1 MNIDYKKIESL
12 VQELDAS
19 EKIGKVRIVSHG
31 YECSS
36 REEDTIKETNAYN
49 KKRYDL
55 SNISAHRAYV
65 YLVFNKFND
74 IVRIGQT
81 SQTFE
86 KRWDMYIYRGCRQYS
101 DYYYYVSEGLSVKAA
116 KYTVVIEV
124 VREQRLRIEGELID
138 RFNPIFNSKP
148 GWPWAQVHDDVCKLR
163 KKYRHLDT
171 PKLDAKL
178 TDILI
183 NYSRDQIHK
192 IAEGNSLLM
201 KLLV

>member
-36 REEDTIKETNAYN
+36 SEEDTIKETNAYN
-49 KKRYDL
+49 KQRYDL

-81 SQTFE
+81 GRSFE
-86 KRWDMYIYRGCRQYS
+86 ERWDTYVYRGCRRYS
-101 DYYYYVSEGLSVKAA
+101 DRYYYVSEGLSVKAA

-124 VREQRLRIEGELID
+124 VREQRLRIEGDLID
-138 RFNPIFNSKP
+138 RFNPIFNARP
-148 GWPWAQVHDDVCKLR
+148 GWSWTEVHDDVRKLR
-163 KKYRHLDT
+163 KKYHHLDT
-171 PKLDAKL
+171 PERDAKL

-192 IAEGNSLLM
+192 IAEGNNLLM